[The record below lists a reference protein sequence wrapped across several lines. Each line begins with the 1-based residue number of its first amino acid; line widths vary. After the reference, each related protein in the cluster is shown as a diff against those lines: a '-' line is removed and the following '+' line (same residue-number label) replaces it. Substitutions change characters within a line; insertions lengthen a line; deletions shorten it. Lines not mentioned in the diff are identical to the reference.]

1 MRKPLKKCREKG
13 FPGGSVVVS
22 LSVNAGGTGLIPD
35 LGSRIPHDAK
45 QLSLCTTAIEPV
57 L

>member
-1 MRKPLKKCREKG
+1 M
-13 FPGGSVVVS
+13 VVS